1 MVALPFPAL
10 PFPFLSFPPSTQ
22 VHGLPKYGHPRGA
35 AVAARGNQP
44 QARLHTI
51 QGGGYIIIIR
61 IRSCRVY
68 GVLVL
73 VLVYG
78 VLVPVYGGENAA
90 LDTPTRRRLPV
101 RVHPCLCDDKPGYKY
116 AGSSQADDF
125 GGGTRLVGLLLLHG
139 TRGRGRGSP
148 LLVEQ
153 AKQACR
159 TWSLDTRELSRVAL
173 QNTYAALF
181 FSSSPSPSSSSF

>member
-1 MVALPFPAL
+1 
-10 PFPFLSFPPSTQ
+10 
-22 VHGLPKYGHPRGA
+22 
-35 AVAARGNQP
+35 
-44 QARLHTI
+44 
-51 QGGGYIIIIR
+51 
-61 IRSCRVY
+61 
-68 GVLVL
+68 VLVL

-153 AKQACR
+153 AKQACTMTHR
-159 TWSLDTRELSRVAL
+159 HPLVSQATAFVARAAFLLAHEAPGLPPDMLACLRLASRQTR
-173 QNTYAALF
+173 
-181 FSSSPSPSSSSF
+181 SSFVAPLTVLTKHGLFVWERTNRQSALSTRISRP